1 MAWRGLHLTRPARLS
16 LRARQIVVAQEG
28 AEVALAA
35 EDVAYIVL
43 DTPQATLTTALLAA
57 CMEHGI
63 AVVVTDPAH
72 HPSGLLLPF
81 HRHHRQAAVAA
92 LQVAASAPLRKRL
105 WQALVRAKIANQ
117 AAALDAVG
125 AGGGEPL
132 RAMAALVGSGDPRNV
147 EARAAREY
155 WRRLFARFRRD
166 DGQDRRNQ
174 LLNYGYAV
182 MRAVVARA
190 LVASGFLPCFG
201 LHHASEANP
210 FNLADDLLEPFRPFV
225 DVLAWELARGGGEAL
240 SVEDRQALAGVAMRT
255 AAIGEETT
263 TLLLAAERSAASL
276 ILAIEGRSAALL
288 RLPRLAA

>member
-16 LRARQIVVAQEG
+16 LGERQVVVSQEG
-28 AEVALAA
+28 GEVRLPV

-43 DTPQATLTTALLAA
+43 DTPQATLTAALLSA
-57 CMEHGI
+57 CMEGGV
-63 AVVVTDPAH
+63 AVVVTDAAH
-72 HPSGLLLPF
+72 HPSGLMLPF
-81 HRHHRQAAVAA
+81 HRHHRQAAVAG
-92 LQVAASAPLRKRL
+92 LQTGASAPLRKRL
-105 WQALVRAKIANQ
+105 WQAIVRAKIMNQ

-125 AGGGEPL
+125 AGGAAPL

-155 WRRLFARFRRD
+155 WRCLFARFRRD
-166 DGQDRRNQ
+166 DAADRRNQ

-182 MRAVVARA
+182 LRAAVARA

-201 LHHASEANP
+201 LHHAGEANA

-225 DVLAWELARGGGEAL
+225 DVLAWELARDGGEAL
-240 SVEDRQALAGVAMRT
+240 SLADRRALAGVAMRT
-255 AAIGEETT
+255 AAVGEETT

-276 ILAIEGRSAALL
+276 VLALEGRSPALL
-288 RLPRLAA
+288 RLPRLVA